1 MDALA
6 RRRWLNLGLLT
17 VAGGLAA
24 LAWFEPGREQ
34 WLHIPLPLLDL
45 TPTQIER
52 IEIERSGQERLAFER
67 RGVRWEMIAPSV
79 GPANPVLINPILNLA
94 ETRCP
99 LRYAAAGLDLQQL
112 GLDPPRLR
120 LRLNGQE
127 IRFGNVVPTDSQRYL
142 QVSATVHLCPDNLY
156 PLLSS
161 AAASFLTPVLE
172 KLEEKDAPSC
182 LSCQKSKQP
191 GAVLP
196 RI

>member
-17 VAGGLAA
+17 VVGGLAT

-34 WLHIPLPLLDL
+34 MLETPPPLLKL

-52 IEIERSGQERLAFER
+52 IEIERAGQERLAFER
-67 RGVRWEMIAPSV
+67 HGERWEMMAPNV
-79 GPANPVLINPILNLA
+79 GPANPVLLNPILNLA

-112 GLDPPRLR
+112 GLDPPQSQ

-127 IRFGNVVPTDSQRYL
+127 IRFGNIAPTDKQRYL
-142 QVSATVHLCPDNLY
+142 QVGSTVHLCPDYLY
-156 PLLSS
+156 PLLRS
-161 AAASFLTPVLE
+161 AAASFLTPALE
-172 KLEEKDAPSC
+172 KLEKDAP
-182 LSCQKSKQP
+182 
-191 GAVLP
+191 
-196 RI
+196 